1 MVVDNEYVN
10 VEAGCGVVYDSN
22 PQKELKETMI
32 KAKVYW
38 RLHHDISN

>member
-22 PQKELKETMI
+22 PQKI
-32 KAKVYW
+32 KRNDDQSKSLLEVTP
-38 RLHHDISN
+38 